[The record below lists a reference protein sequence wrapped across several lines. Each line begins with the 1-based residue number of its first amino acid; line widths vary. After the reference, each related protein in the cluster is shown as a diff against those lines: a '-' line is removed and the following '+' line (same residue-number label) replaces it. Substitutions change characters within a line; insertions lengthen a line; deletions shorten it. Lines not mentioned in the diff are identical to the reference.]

1 MPVFSERSL
10 RLLSTADKRLQALFE
25 EVVKTYDCTVLC
37 GHRGKEDQEEAYRG
51 GKSKV
56 LWPFSKHNRLPSLAV
71 DVVPWPIDW
80 EDTRRLYHFAGYV
93 QRVADELGIA
103 VRWGGDFNQDGHLGN
118 DRFVD
123 GPHWEIASDDPQSL
137 AVVEDA
143 RI

>member
-1 MPVFSERSL
+1 MPEFSERSL
-10 RLLSTADKRLQALFE
+10 RLLSTADERLQRLFL

-37 GHRGKEDQEEAYRG
+37 GHRGKEEQEEAYRA

-56 LWPFSKHNRLPSLAV
+56 LFPHSKHNRMPALAV

-93 QRVADELGIA
+93 QGAADRIGLQL
-103 VRWGGDFNQDGHLGN
+103 RWGGDFNRDGNLNN

-123 GPHWEIASDDPQSL
+123 LPHWEVADG
-137 AVVEDA
+137 ED
-143 RI
+143 RPMV